1 MGNAEYM
8 GTHGDKISTS
18 EQHHFSHILTFHIL
32 WLAATA
38 RTVAPATA
46 MAAATARVAGDEQ
59 DRSRGGRPLS
69 GLPFDGSYGGPE
81 DSFERRI
88 PEARWSKMNLRVDYI
103 LNRTQ
108 YIISITGISL
118 TKK

>member
-1 MGNAEYM
+1 MGRVVSTQSTW
-8 GTHGDKISTS
+8 GHHKISTS

-46 MAAATARVAGDEQ
+46 MAAATLVLRVMNRTEVGEVDLCLDFLSTGLTAGQ
-59 DRSRGGRPLS
+59 RIVLS
-69 GLPFDGSYGGPE
+69 GGF
-81 DSFERRI
+81 RRHVGV
-88 PEARWSKMNLRVDYI
+88 KNLRVDYI

-108 YIISITGISL
+108 YIISITE
-118 TKK
+118 K